1 MIAIADILQRNKAMQ
16 TELRT
21 PGQSLRIGTNVVVR
35 VLEVDRNQ
43 IRIGIEA
50 PRDIDVDRP
59 EIREKK
65 LASKLETAK

>member
-1 MIAIADILQRNKAMQ
+1 MQ
-16 TELRT
+16 ITSRT

-50 PRDIDVDRP
+50 PRDIDRS
-59 EIREKK
+59 EIRAKK